1 MFNIFDSVFQTT
13 TATVNPLLLLL
24 ALVISLVLGLAL
36 SWVYCYRTL
45 YTKEF
50 ATTLTLLP
58 SLIAFMIFLVN
69 GSLGTGIAVAGAF
82 SLIRFRSATS
92 GSRELLAIFMAMII
106 GLSVGSGFLLLA
118 LLATICLLT
127 VWFLLDNRQASRFS
141 PSSRYLRMTYPY
153 QTDTQKIIHRIF
165 QDFCHHYYLVS
176 LKNNHEQQVLTVDY
190 EINLKNT
197 MDDFELIDTLKT
209 KLHVSDIHLSTKA
222 KKKKNL

>member
-1 MFNIFDSVFQTT
+1 MPNIFDSVFQTT
-13 TATVNPLLLLL
+13 TTSVNPLLLLL

-36 SWVYCYRTL
+36 SWVYRYRTL

-69 GSLGTGIAVAGAF
+69 GSLGTGIAVAGVF

-118 LLATICLLT
+118 LLITIFLLT
-127 VWFLLDNRQASRFS
+127 IWFFLDRRLARHTL
-141 PSSRYLRMTYPY
+141 PSSRYLRMTYHY
-153 QTDTQKIIHRIF
+153 YTDTQEIINHIF
-165 QDFCHHYYLVS
+165 QDFCHHYQLVS
-176 LKNNHEQQVLTVDY
+176 LKSNQEQHALTVDY
-190 EINLKNT
+190 EIHLNSPV
-197 MDDFELIDTLKT
+197 DDFELIQSLKT
-209 KLHVSDIHLSTKA
+209 KLHVSDISLSTKA